1 MTIKISLN
9 PNALSAAERD
19 KKVAEGGFGGLS

>member
-19 KKVAEGGFGGLS
+19 KKVAEGGFGKY